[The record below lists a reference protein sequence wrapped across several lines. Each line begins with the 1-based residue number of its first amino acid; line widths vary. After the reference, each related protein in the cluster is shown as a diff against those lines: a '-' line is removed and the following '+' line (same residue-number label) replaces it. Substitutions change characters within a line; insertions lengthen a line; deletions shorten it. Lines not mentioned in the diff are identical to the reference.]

1 MTQPI
6 VNITVHDIDDFV
18 REALEREIKRVYRE
32 SGRNQRPYRCS
43 KNTYTAYDHIRR
55 IFIKG
60 SIIFPEITELERMDA
75 GKNYSGWEFN
85 STATC
90 TPTSKRKFVGML
102 KQLGVDKEELKL
114 FSSVRV
120 EELHKMIDSSELEEG
135 GATVRTVYKKGGEL
149 IRKMKCD
156 FMGILDEV
164 TAVVTKDY
172 DRLSYRID
180 IEYWDKVFDGLCGK
194 HETALVM
201 NSLEVVGG
209 EIEVK

>member
-1 MTQPI
+1 
-6 VNITVHDIDDFV
+6 
-18 REALEREIKRVYRE
+18 
-32 SGRNQRPYRCS
+32 
-43 KNTYTAYDHIRR
+43 
-55 IFIKG
+55 
-60 SIIFPEITELERMDA
+60 
-75 GKNYSGWEFN
+75 
-85 STATC
+85 
-90 TPTSKRKFVGML
+90 
-102 KQLGVDKEELKL
+102 
-114 FSSVRV
+114 VRV

-180 IEYWDKVFDGLCGK
+180 IEYWDKVFDGLCEK